1 MGYNSSTDVLSAI
14 LATRNGLAKTNR
26 FNVIFSVPGGNTRAA
41 QEIAILCESCSIPTH
56 AITTTD
62 YAPVRHPVKIPTGY
76 TNEDV
81 SFTFLLTSDF
91 YLKELFDSW
100 LERVVDPISYRIP
113 YQEDYSSDV
122 TIEQLDSENNKAY
135 SVILQKAYPTSIS
148 AITLDSSA
156 NDQVQ
161 KMTVTMTYDD
171 IVKDKTGGK
180 RSG

>member
-1 MGYNSSTDVLSAI
+1 MAYNSSIDILSSILSA
-14 LATRNGLAKTNR
+14 RNGLAKTNR

-41 QEIAILCESCSIPTH
+41 QEIAILCESCSMPTH

-76 TNEDV
+76 SNEDV

-91 YLKELFDSW
+91 HLKNVFDSW
-100 LERVVDPISYRIP
+100 LALVVDPISYRIP

-122 TIEQLDSENNKAY
+122 TIEQLDSENNVAY

-148 AITLDSSA
+148 SITLDNSA
-156 NDQVQ
+156 GDQVQ
-161 KMTVTMTYDD
+161 K
-171 IVKDKTGGK
+171 
-180 RSG
+180 